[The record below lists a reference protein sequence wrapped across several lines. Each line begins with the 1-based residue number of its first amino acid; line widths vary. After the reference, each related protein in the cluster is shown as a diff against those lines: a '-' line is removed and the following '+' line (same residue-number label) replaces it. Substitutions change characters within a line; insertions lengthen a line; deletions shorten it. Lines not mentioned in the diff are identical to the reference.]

1 MEDIH
6 HYHDKTYK
14 LLFSHPKIIKDLLTG
29 FIEEDFVKDV
39 DFDKIQKLGTS
50 YVSDTFKERET
61 DLILKLDLKGETAYL
76 YALIEFQ
83 SSPDKYI
90 ALRVLSYMLL
100 FYEDLIATGQVKDKL
115 PPVFPLVIYTGE
127 QKCNAPL
134 NIEELIEQPYKRLRK
149 YVPCFTYHM
158 LDLHGLKEEQLS
170 NLYRLDNILAAFF
183 NLVTKIRTE
192 EIIEAEKILIEMV
205 DFTSELGRFIKIWL
219 GTYLKKHNIP
229 FNLDAQ
235 GGSPMLATAIKNSI
249 HEAQEKGIEEGIEK
263 GVEKGKLDT
272 AKKML
277 SKNYPLEE
285 IAEVTGL
292 SLEEIKKIQ

>member
-1 MEDIH
+1 MEEIH

-29 FIEEDFVKDV
+29 FIDEDFVKDV
-39 DFDKIQKLGTS
+39 DFDKIQKIGTS

-61 DLILKLDLKGETAYL
+61 DLILKLDLKGKTAYL
-76 YALIEFQ
+76 FALIEFQ
-83 SSPDKYI
+83 SSLDKYI

-100 FYEDLIATGQVKDKL
+100 FYEDLISTGQIKDKL

-127 QKCNAPL
+127 QKCSVPL
-134 NIEELIEQPYKRLRK
+134 NIDELIEQPYKRLKK
-149 YVPCFTYHM
+149 YVPGFNYHM

-170 NLYRLDNILAAFF
+170 SLYRLDNILAAFF
-183 NLVTKIRTE
+183 NLVTKVNTE

-205 DFTSELGRFIKIWL
+205 DFTGELGRFIKIWL

-229 FNLDAQ
+229 FNIDMK
-235 GGSPMLATAIKNSI
+235 GGNPMLATAIKNTI
-249 HEAQEKGIEEGIEK
+249 HEAQERGIEK
-263 GVEKGKLDT
+263 GIEKGKLDT

-292 SLEEIKKIQ
+292 SLEEIKKIE